1 MLLLMVLIT
10 GLLAGSY
17 PAFYLSSFKPIQV
30 IKGKLSTGFKT
41 SWLRSGLVVFQFAI
55 SIILI
60 IATIVIYKQLHFIQ
74 SHKTG
79 FNRDQVLVLHNTL
92 PLGNKA
98 KTFKEEV
105 VKLSGVENVTMSG
118 YLPTNGWRN
127 DNPVFADPT
136 LDQKKAVSMQTWDVD
151 DQYIPTLGME
161 LVTGRN
167 FSKEFPTDST
177 GIIINEAAA
186 RMYGFTNPVGKNLYF
201 MRDLNNRSVS
211 VLHIIGIVKDFNFSS
226 FRQQV
231 TPLALLFS
239 ENTGNTAI
247 RISSANI
254 PHLVT
259 QIENLYKTMAPG
271 EPFDYTFMNEDFNR
285 IYRTEQRMG
294 VIAISFSTL
303 AIIIA
308 CLGLFGLAAY
318 AAEQRTKEIGIR
330 KVLGATVSNI
340 TAMLSKDFLKLVIVA
355 AVIAFPLAWWVM
367 HNWLQDFA
375 YRTGM
380 SWWVF
385 IMAGAVAALIAIVT
399 VSFQTIKAAI
409 MNPVKSLRNE

>member
-1 MLLLMVLIT
+1 
-10 GLLAGSY
+10 
-17 PAFYLSSFKPIQV
+17 
-30 IKGKLSTGFKT
+30 
-41 SWLRSGLVVFQFAI
+41 
-55 SIILI
+55 
-60 IATIVIYKQLHFIQ
+60 
-74 SHKTG
+74 
-79 FNRDQVLVLHNTL
+79 
-92 PLGNKA
+92 
-98 KTFKEEV
+98 
-105 VKLSGVENVTMSG
+105 
-118 YLPTNGWRN
+118 
-127 DNPVFADPT
+127 
-136 LDQKKAVSMQTWDVD
+136 
-151 DQYIPTLGME
+151 
-161 LVTGRN
+161 
-167 FSKEFPTDST
+167 
-177 GIIINEAAA
+177 
-186 RMYGFTNPVGKNLYF
+186 